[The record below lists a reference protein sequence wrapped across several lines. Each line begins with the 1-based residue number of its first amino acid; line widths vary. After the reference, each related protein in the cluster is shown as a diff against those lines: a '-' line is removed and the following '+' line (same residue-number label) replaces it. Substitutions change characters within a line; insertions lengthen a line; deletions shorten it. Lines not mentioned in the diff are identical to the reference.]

1 LGHPV
6 HALGVN
12 VDAKTESV
20 KAGVDALKQ
29 EKHVQVRLPAMET
42 AKTTPKSR

>member
-1 LGHPV
+1 MGRPV

-20 KAGVDALKQ
+20 EAGVDALKQ
-29 EKHVQVRLPAMET
+29 EKYVQVRVPAMET
-42 AKTTPKSR
+42 AKTTTRIR